1 MKKIFRL
8 MFLTL
13 SLVMALTL
21 SVGASTTEPLPES
34 DPQAIMVN
42 DIFEH
47 FETCQ
52 LFDKY
57 GKEVT
62 KDFLARHQYNYQVG
76 NFEPIADEIWENEI
90 TLVYPVNEGVMPRLL
105 INHSAS
111 SRMRVPYGYN
121 GGRYTASFMLKM
133 TSRIND
139 YTNTFSDVDNIT
151 LVPGTLISDHPGM
164 EAYWRTTSKEI
175 TGGTVCTQQG
185 VVGLYY
191 NNTSWDQIWLATGT
205 VGTNYLSFARVR

>member
-62 KDFLARHQYNYQVG
+62 KDFLARHQYNYQV
-76 NFEPIADEIWENEI
+76 
-90 TLVYPVNEGVMPRLL
+90 
-105 INHSAS
+105 
-111 SRMRVPYGYN
+111 
-121 GGRYTASFMLKM
+121 
-133 TSRIND
+133 
-139 YTNTFSDVDNIT
+139 
-151 LVPGTLISDHPGM
+151 
-164 EAYWRTTSKEI
+164 
-175 TGGTVCTQQG
+175 
-185 VVGLYY
+185 
-191 NNTSWDQIWLATGT
+191 
-205 VGTNYLSFARVR
+205 